1 MRIIRAAFAILA
13 LVSVLPALAQTY
25 PSRPIKL
32 IVPYPPGGYYD
43 LVARVIAQHWNAKQP
58 HPIVV
63 ENRAGA
69 NGIIAAEAAARA
81 APDGHTIILGGIGP
95 HGVNPALYPKLPYDA
110 VADFAPIIAV
120 SSQPNVFVVH
130 PSFPARSVAEFLK
143 LAREKPGEISY
154 ASNGSGSSNHLCVEL
169 FAIATGIKLNHV
181 PFRGAAPAVTA
192 TLGGQTPVHFGTPT
206 DLIPLMRAGRLRGL
220 ATTGS
225 RRAPALSELP
235 TIAESGVPDY
245 ACFSWS
251 GLFAPAGTPAE
262 IVAKLNSEVGA
273 MLQLSEVRERIAP
286 GGTGEILAG
295 APAALA
301 ALQKREIATWTDV
314 VRRTGLKAE

>member
-1 MRIIRAAFAILA
+1 MILRKLLVGLA
-13 LVSVLPALAQTY
+13 LALALPAYAQTY
-25 PSRPIKL
+25 PSRPVRL
-32 IVPYPPGGYYD
+32 IVPYPAGGYYD
-43 LVARVIAQHWNAKQP
+43 LVARVIAQRWSAAQP

-69 NGIIAAEAAARA
+69 NGIIAAEAAAKA
-81 APDGHTIILGGIGP
+81 APDGYTLILGGIGP
-95 HGVNPALYPKLPYDA
+95 HGINPALYPKLPYDA
-110 VADFAPIIAV
+110 VRDFEPVIAV

-130 PSFPARSVAEFLK
+130 PSFPAKTVDDFLH
-143 LAREKPGEISY
+143 LARAKPGEISY

-169 FAIATGIKLNHV
+169 FAIATGIKLNHI

-206 DLIPLMRAGRLRGL
+206 DLIPLMKAGKLRGV
-220 ATTGS
+220 ATTGT

-235 TIAESGVPDY
+235 TIAEAGVPGY

-251 GLFAPAGTPAE
+251 GLFAPAGTPREVIAR
-262 IVAKLNSEVGA
+262 LNGEVGR
-273 MLQLSEVRERIAP
+273 MLESPEVRERIAP

-295 APAALA
+295 PPEALA
-301 ALQKREIATWTDV
+301 LLVKSEIAKWTKV
-314 VRRTGLKAE
+314 VRETGVRPD